1 MKIKTSILVTAI
13 LVVSACT
20 TTRTQQE
27 AEAINIECGFEMQ
40 AARTAIRL
48 RDKGTPKA
56 TLEAQLV
63 PVSRDSS
70 RLLIKMHEI
79 ANEAYQYTELNET
92 VYATYRFELCQ
103 RELIN
108 KPMPGSLEQVMPQL
122 MHCQD
127 RFANQSS
134 AQSTQCILV
143 AIRNAAEKHPN

>member
-20 TTRTQQE
+20 TTRIQQE

-63 PVSRDSS
+63 PV
-70 RLLIKMHEI
+70 
-79 ANEAYQYTELNET
+79 
-92 VYATYRFELCQ
+92 
-103 RELIN
+103 
-108 KPMPGSLEQVMPQL
+108 
-122 MHCQD
+122 
-127 RFANQSS
+127 
-134 AQSTQCILV
+134 
-143 AIRNAAEKHPN
+143 